1 MKNFNLR
8 SFLTENKLTQNTK
21 QIQEVAKPVM
31 KVSELRALVKELLD
45 ETSLNEALNKPLKE
59 FGPDLKKRLETLG
72 FKVGLFPQKQDF
84 DNAVLDRLKNDTSL
98 VAIAYFNGGKMG
110 SEDIE
115 YETIN
120 VLTNSKNQQKLEKA
134 VDYFNLTDSAFGPEK
149 DAGFVVKQA
158 INKNDG
164 DILASKVVSSG
175 DFANV
180 KFNRFIQGNYKN
192 VKTTDKM
199 TGKTDLFKQAA
210 E

>member
-21 QIQEVAKPVM
+21 QIKEVAKPAM

-45 ETSLNEALNKPLKE
+45 ETPLNEALNKPLKE

-72 FKVGLFPQKQDF
+72 FKVGIFPGKQDF
-84 DNAVLDRLKNDTSL
+84 DNDILDRLKNDTSL

-164 DILASKVVSSG
+164 DILASKVGMSG
-175 DFANV
+175 GFANV

-192 VKTTDKM
+192 VKSTDKM